1 MKMPRRILATTSLI
15 GVCLIGLPAYAD
27 ESDPWQSDT
36 LTGDWGG
43 ARGDLFNH
51 GVDVGLAYVGEA
63 LGDVSGGMKRGWSYE
78 GRAEFD
84 LDLDLDKLLGWRG
97 GFAHGSVFQIHHGN
111 GTPAV
116 NYTGSIGDPS
126 NIEARQTT
134 RLYTLWLQQDFFDAV
149 VSIRAGQLAAD
160 DEFITSDTAGNLIN
174 GTFGWPALASANQTN
189 GGPAYPLPTPGVRLA
204 LAPTSDITFLVGVF
218 SGDPAGE
225 DCFEDAQLCNRHGT
239 TFSMSGGTLWMGELQ
254 YAIGQGESGLPGVY
268 KIGGWYETGAF
279 SDQRQ
284 GFSRAGDHGLYAVAD
299 QTVWRDGETRAL
311 SLLRAWAARRPTATS
326 FPSMPMAGSP
336 IRASFRGATRT
347 SWPWASDIPGS
358 APTRA
363 RPTATF
369 KFCHPIR
376 LIRCA
381 TTRPSSKSATRR
393 RSRVGG
399 MCSRMSST
407 SCIPAAMCKTPK
419 MRRAARSTMR
429 WSLASGRASSS
440 DRARSFK
447 VGPFRR
453 AVTGARELASFG

>member
-311 SLLRAWAARRPTATS
+311 SLFA
-326 FPSMPMAGSP
+326 
-336 IRASFRGATRT
+336 
-347 SWPWASDIPGS
+347 
-358 APTRA
+358 
-363 RPTATF
+363 
-369 KFCHPIR
+369 
-376 LIRCA
+376 
-381 TTRPSSKSATRR
+381 
-393 RSRVGG
+393 RVGG
-399 MCSRMSST
+399 APSDRNLVSFYADGGFAYTGLVPGRDEDILALGVGYSRISADAREADRDLQILSSD
-407 SCIPAAMCKTPK
+407 PAYPLRDHETVVEVSYTAPIT
-419 MRRAARSTMR
+419 R
-429 WSLASGRASSS
+429 WWNVQPDVQYIVHPGGNVQNPEDASGGTIDNAMVIGVRTSLV
-440 DRARSFK
+440 F
-447 VGPFRR
+447 
-453 AVTGARELASFG
+453 

>member
-268 KIGGWYETGAF
+268 KIGGWYETGSF

-311 SLLRAWAARRPTATS
+311 SLFA
-326 FPSMPMAGSP
+326 
-336 IRASFRGATRT
+336 
-347 SWPWASDIPGS
+347 
-358 APTRA
+358 
-363 RPTATF
+363 
-369 KFCHPIR
+369 
-376 LIRCA
+376 
-381 TTRPSSKSATRR
+381 
-393 RSRVGG
+393 RVGG
-399 MCSRMSST
+399 APSDRNLVSFYADGGFAYTGLVPGRDEDILALGVGYSRISADAREADRDLQILSSD
-407 SCIPAAMCKTPK
+407 PAYPLRDHETVVEVSYTAPIT
-419 MRRAARSTMR
+419 R
-429 WSLASGRASSS
+429 WWNVQPDVQYIVHPGGNVQNPEDASGGTIDNAMVIGVRTSLV
-440 DRARSFK
+440 F
-447 VGPFRR
+447 
-453 AVTGARELASFG
+453 